1 MGSSGMAGIIG
12 TIAGLCTVTSF
23 MPQLIKAWRLNDTE
37 AISKKMYIVTVTG
50 FSLWIAYG
58 LLIDSLPI
66 LIFNAI
72 SLVLSG
78 AILVLKLRNRRRGL
92 DEAK

>member
-1 MGSSGMAGIIG
+1 MGTTLAGIIG

-23 MPQLIKAWRLNDTE
+23 MPQLIKAWKLNDTE
-37 AISKKMYIVTVTG
+37 AISKKMYVVTVTG
-50 FSLWIAYG
+50 FTLWIAYG
-58 LLIDSLPI
+58 LMIGSLPI

-78 AILVLKLRNRRRGL
+78 AILALKLRNRRRGI
-92 DEAK
+92 DRVP

>member
-1 MGSSGMAGIIG
+1 MGTTLAGIIG

-37 AISKKMYIVTVTG
+37 AISKKMYMVTVTG
-50 FSLWIAYG
+50 FTLWIAYG
-58 LLIDSLPI
+58 LMIGSLPI
-66 LIFNAI
+66 LIFNAL

-78 AILVLKLRNRRRGL
+78 AILTLKLRNRRKGADRV
-92 DEAK
+92 E

>member
-1 MGSSGMAGIIG
+1 MAGIIG

>member
-1 MGSSGMAGIIG
+1 MGTSLAGIIG

-37 AISKKMYIVTVTG
+37 AISKKMYMVTVTG

-58 LLIDSLPI
+58 LMIGSLPI

-78 AILVLKLRNRRRGL
+78 AILTLKLRNRRKGVDRV
-92 DEAK
+92 E

>member
-1 MGSSGMAGIIG
+1 MGPTLAGIIG

-37 AISKKMYIVTVTG
+37 AISKKMYMVTVTG
-50 FSLWIAYG
+50 FTLWIAYG
-58 LLIDSLPI
+58 LMIGSLPI

-78 AILVLKLRNRRRGL
+78 AILTLKLRNRRKGVDRV
-92 DEAK
+92 E